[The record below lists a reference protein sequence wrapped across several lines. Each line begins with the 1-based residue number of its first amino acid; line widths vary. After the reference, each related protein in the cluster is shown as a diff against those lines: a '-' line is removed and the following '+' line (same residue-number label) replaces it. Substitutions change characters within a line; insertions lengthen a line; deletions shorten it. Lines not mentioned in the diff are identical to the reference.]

1 MVTKHRLRQRL
12 VLMRLVSVIWAVMG
26 VMTLIGCFAA
36 AAYGDLSDLLMISA
50 GIWNIG
56 YSIKKAKK
64 VSILKMIMV
73 PFLPLLRQSK
83 KDRRSV
89 NSA

>member
-36 AAYGDLSDLLMISA
+36 AAYGDLSDLLMIPA